1 MRIDSPGGDAVAS
14 DDILHEVKNLSKKKP
29 LVISMSDTAASGG
42 YYVAVTGDP
51 IIAYPNTLTGSIGV
65 IFARFTLHGLFDKV
79 GVDEQLL
86 TRGRYADI
94 DSAYVP
100 LSDAERQKLTGQIDA
115 FYRAFVSR
123 VAEGRKRPFDQIESL
138 AQGRVWV
145 GAQAKE
151 NGLVDQLGGLDRA
164 IEVLKQRAHMSP
176 SDRVTLVPYPGRR
189 SVFEMLFSRADPAAE
204 VQMRV
209 EKILGKLPLQALSER
224 GFLKVMPYSISVH

>member
-1 MRIDSPGGDAVAS
+1 
-14 DDILHEVKNLSKKKP
+14 
-29 LVISMSDTAASGG
+29 
-42 YYVAVTGDP
+42 
-51 IIAYPNTLTGSIGV
+51 
-65 IFARFTLHGLFDKV
+65 LHGLYDKI

-100 LSDAERQKLTGQIDA
+100 LNDAERQKLTGQIDA

-123 VAEGRKRPFDQIESL
+123 VADGRKKPFDQIEAL

-164 IEVLKQRAHMSP
+164 IEVLKQRAHMSA
-176 SDRVTLVPYPGRR
+176 SERVTLVPYPGRR
-189 SVFEMLFSRADPAAE
+189 SVLDLLVNRADPTAE
-204 VQMRV
+204 VRTRL

-224 GFLKVMPYSISVH
+224 GFLKVMPYSISVR